1 MLIQEKIRQTNFSD
15 AEQNVINYILNR
27 PQSLN
32 LTIKEV
38 AEAAFVHPST
48 LIRIAKKLD
57 FTGWLEFKT
66 AFSKEQ
72 DYLTHHFQTV
82 DANLPFAPKDGL
94 LRIASKLAQ
103 LEQTTISD
111 TLSLLQHDALKKA
124 KELLL
129 SARITRIFGN
139 NANTLIAQ
147 DFAVKMNRIGKI
159 VTTSQIQGET
169 AYEAYNLTPSDA
181 AILISYTGENKMI
194 LQTTHILSQQ
204 HVPIIA
210 ITSIGDNSLM
220 QLATCTLQM
229 TTRERLYSKIGN
241 FTTNLSITYLLDVLY
256 SVVFAENYQQELDHL
271 IKIGQ
276 QIDHRQISSTIMAE
290 KKQPPVQIHDSF
302 TPN

>member
-1 MLIQEKIRQTNFSD
+1 MLIQEKIRQTSFSD
-15 AEQNVINYILNR
+15 AEQNVVAFILKR

-38 AEAAFVHPST
+38 AEATFVHPST

-57 FTGWLEFKT
+57 FKGWVEFKN
-66 AFSKEQ
+66 AFLKEQ

-82 DANLPFAPKDGL
+82 DANLPFTPNDGL

-111 TLSLLQHDALKKA
+111 TLSLIQHDSLKMA
-124 KELLL
+124 KDLLL
-129 SARITRIFGN
+129 KARITRIFGN

-169 AYEAYNLTPSDA
+169 AYEAYNLTKNDT
-181 AILISYTGENKMI
+181 AILISYTGENSTI
-194 LQTTHILSQQ
+194 LQTAKILAAQE
-204 HVPIIA
+204 VPFIA

-220 QLATCTLQM
+220 EIATCTLQM

-256 SVVFAENYQQELDHL
+256 SVVFAENYQQELEHL

-276 QIDHRQISSTIMAE
+276 QIDHRKISSTIMSE
-290 KKQPPVQIHDSF
+290 KNQVPVQIHDSF

>member
-1 MLIQEKIRQTNFSD
+1 MLIQEKIRQTNFST
-15 AEQNVINYILNR
+15 AEQNVIDYILNR

-38 AEAAFVHPST
+38 AEAVYVHPST

-57 FTGWLEFKT
+57 FNGWLEFKI
-66 AFSKEQ
+66 AFVKEQ
-72 DYLTHHFQTV
+72 EYLTHHFQTV
-82 DANLPFAPKDGL
+82 DANLPFTPTDGL
-94 LRIASKLAQ
+94 MRIASKLAQ

-111 TLSLLQHDALKKA
+111 TLSLLQHDSLKKA

-129 SARITRIFGN
+129 GARLTRIFGN

-169 AYEAYNLTPSDA
+169 AYEAYNLTINDI

-194 LQTTHILSQQ
+194 LQTANILIQQ
-204 HVPIIA
+204 QVPFIA
-210 ITSIGDNSLM
+210 ITSIGDNSLTK
-220 QLATCTLQM
+220 LATCVLQM

-256 SVVFAENYQQELDHL
+256 SIVFAENYQQELDHL

-276 QIDHRQISSTIMAE
+276 KIDHRQISSTIMAE